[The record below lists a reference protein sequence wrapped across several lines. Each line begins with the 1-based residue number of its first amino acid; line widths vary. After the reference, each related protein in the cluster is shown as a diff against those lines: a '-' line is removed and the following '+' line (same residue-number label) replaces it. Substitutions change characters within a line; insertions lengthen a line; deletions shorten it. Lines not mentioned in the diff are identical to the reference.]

1 MNSDLDPLAPDDAM
15 EMWLERQQATKAD
28 ETIQSYR
35 YRLEQFVNWCDQQ
48 RITNLND
55 LTERDVFRFDNE
67 CRSDDLSVST
77 LNNRLGTLK
86 LFLAFCQKMNAVT
99 EDVVTAVDVP
109 PLDVETR
116 VDDEMLNTERAKT
129 ILDWLDTYRYGS
141 REHALFALAWH
152 TGCRLGGLRALDLG
166 DVFLTEDDLPRIRH
180 YPEVSEQAFEALR
193 EEIGVPFVYF
203 RHRPDTGTPLKNG
216 VGGRRPVA
224 LNDETAEVLRAYIKV
239 NRVETTD
246 DHGRTPLFSSEKGTG
261 RLSKSAIR
269 RSFYIVTQPCRFGAD
284 CPHGRDIET
293 CEAREHGLESRCP
306 SSRSPHPIRSGSITD
321 HRDRGWPPEDVAE
334 RVNATPEVIRAHYDH
349 PQLLKRMQSRRRF
362 IDGGEDE

>member
-1 MNSDLDPLAPDDAM
+1 VSDDLDPLAPDDAM

-35 YRLEQFVNWCDQQ
+35 YRLEQFVGWCDQQ

-129 ILDWLDTYRYGS
+129 ILG
-141 REHALFALAWH
+141 
-152 TGCRLGGLRALDLG
+152 
-166 DVFLTEDDLPRIRH
+166 
-180 YPEVSEQAFEALR
+180 
-193 EEIGVPFVYF
+193 
-203 RHRPDTGTPLKNG
+203 
-216 VGGRRPVA
+216 
-224 LNDETAEVLRAYIKV
+224 
-239 NRVETTD
+239 
-246 DHGRTPLFSSEKGTG
+246 
-261 RLSKSAIR
+261 
-269 RSFYIVTQPCRFGAD
+269 
-284 CPHGRDIET
+284 
-293 CEAREHGLESRCP
+293 
-306 SSRSPHPIRSGSITD
+306 
-321 HRDRGWPPEDVAE
+321 
-334 RVNATPEVIRAHYDH
+334 
-349 PQLLKRMQSRRRF
+349 
-362 IDGGEDE
+362 